1 MTTISGLTCSS
12 ISSHRSKT
20 RGTPYLS
27 ATALAW
33 AALRWQTATT
43 WQPLDW
49 KAGMWARPKPSP
61 MMPTVGARRGM
72 GDRSLWARVEVGG
85 EPERVGDL
93 GEAVEELGDLE
104 GLDHGALGGAEPPHL
119 PQVKVGPVARAGGDG
134 GGEGHDLL
142 GEPVQRAVGED
153 PLDGEP
159 VIGEIARV
167 VGHREEHRRRPLHRE
182 EGPRLLEDQS
192 DLGRRGERV
201 DERDERSAA
210 GLP

>member
-12 ISSHRSKT
+12 ISSQRSKI

-43 WQPLDW
+43 WRPLAW

-61 MMPTVGARRGM
+61 MIPTVCARRGM
-72 GDRSLWARVEVGG
+72 GDRSLWAWVEVGG

-93 GEAVEELGDLE
+93 GEAVEERGARE
-104 GLDHGALGGAEPPHL
+104 GPARGARGGAEPPHL
-119 PQVKVGPVARAGGDG
+119 PQVKVGPV
-134 GGEGHDLL
+134 H
-142 GEPVQRAVGED
+142 
-153 PLDGEP
+153 
-159 VIGEIARV
+159 
-167 VGHREEHRRRPLHRE
+167 
-182 EGPRLLEDQS
+182 
-192 DLGRRGERV
+192 
-201 DERDERSAA
+201 ERDERGAA